1 MLNKNVK
8 YLVKAFV
15 LSFMLLGAH
24 SAFALTLNQVSPCE
38 YDQLVPNIINGTTN
52 TTVCVDVPNKELAV
66 GGNKIVWDI
75 DTPVTT
81 DGLPNTTPSSL
92 RHMWMMANAMEA
104 MVKKFYA
111 TKGVDISGKIHI
123 YGVIHG
129 TALDWALNDA
139 WWEAQ
144 VDDDGNQLY
153 PNGNP
158 EGVWIKKLQDFAAA
172 TGLDIHLEVCG
183 VTLMG
188 AGLTNANVYPGIL
201 VNGGAFGRFAVLHN
215 EGFLV
220 IQEGW
225 IDNDS
230 MYIKKPAWMLNDND

>member
-1 MLNKNVK
+1 MNNKNK
-8 YLVKAFV
+8 SFLFKAILLFGT
-15 LSFMLLGAH
+15 LLGAH
-24 SAFALTLNQVSPCE
+24 SAFADTLTLNQVSPCI
-38 YDQLVPNIINGTTN
+38 YPALVPNIINGTTN
-52 TTVCVDVPNKELAV
+52 STVCVDVPNNELAQK
-66 GGNKIVWDI
+66 GNSIVWDI

-81 DGLPNTTPSSL
+81 DGLPNTTPAGF
-92 RHMWMMANAMEA
+92 RHMYMMANAMNA
-104 MVKKFYA
+104 MV
-111 TKGVDISGKIHI
+111 TKILANNPASDIKSKIHI

-129 TALDWALNDA
+129 TALHWALNDD
-139 WWEAQ
+139 WWKAQ
-144 VDDDGNQLY
+144 LDDDGNQLY

-158 EGVWIKKLQDFAAA
+158 EGAWIKKLQDFAKT

-225 IDNDS
+225 IDADRHHHHD
-230 MYIKKPAWMLNDND
+230 AD

>member
-1 MLNKNVK
+1 MKKTQIKFLI
-8 YLVKAFV
+8 KAFV
-15 LSFMLLGAH
+15 LSFILLGAN

-52 TTVCVDVPNKELAV
+52 TTVCVDVPNKELAQ

-81 DGLPNTTPSSL
+81 DGKPNTTPAGF

-104 MVKKFYA
+104 MVKKVQA
-111 TKGVDISGKIHI
+111 TKGVDISSKIHI

-129 TALDWALNDA
+129 TALHWALNDA
-139 WWEAQ
+139 WWETQ

-158 EGVWIKKLQDFAAA
+158 EGAWIKKLQDFAKT

-230 MYIKKPAWMLNDND
+230 MYVKKPAWMLNRE

>member
-1 MLNKNVK
+1 
-8 YLVKAFV
+8 
-15 LSFMLLGAH
+15 
-24 SAFALTLNQVSPCE
+24 
-38 YDQLVPNIINGTTN
+38 
-52 TTVCVDVPNKELAV
+52 
-66 GGNKIVWDI
+66 
-75 DTPVTT
+75 
-81 DGLPNTTPSSL
+81 
-92 RHMWMMANAMEA
+92 
-104 MVKKFYA
+104 
-111 TKGVDISGKIHI
+111 HI

-129 TALDWALNDA
+129 TALHWALNDA

-144 VDDDGNQLY
+144 VDDEGNQLY

-158 EGVWIKKLQDFAAA
+158 EGVWIKKLQDFAAK

-188 AGLTNANVYPGIL
+188 NGLTNANVYPGIL

-230 MYIKKPAWMLNDND
+230 MYVKTPAMMQSGR